1 MNDLLSP
8 CTVRLDL
15 NPVTMACGADMSDKP
30 IRRWYQFNLRT
41 LFLLVFLS
49 AVSLAFVA
57 NPLIRI
63 RKQNSLVAEI
73 RRSQSIHSITFA
85 DDPEENHDT
94 PLPGHW
100 LARRI
105 LGDNA
110 FRDIIRIHLGDNN
123 LGESTYRRM
132 GELQALQSLRIT
144 DGTLSVE
151 EAQYLARIPKLKHLG
166 LECHVSRGALAEL
179 AESKSL
185 RDLSITDRSFDDEA
199 LKGIGDLTSIEH
211 IVIYGTAV
219 TGKGVAEIGNI
230 EGLCHLDLGLN
241 PGIADGDHRWILKL
255 QALEYLRLE
264 ETEIGDRALE
274 SISQHQQIKQLELGF
289 TNITGGGVQPL
300 CLIRQLEE
308 LDLTCTA
315 VTDEAIS
322 RIAELPNLENLTLD
336 CCILLTDEATVS
348 LAKMKRLKHLRLG
361 STRFSSRALGNLS
374 VLTNLEVLSLCS
386 EANKQSV
393 LDLRRSL
400 PKCQIEANGGYLP
413 WDGE

>member
-8 CTVRLDL
+8 CMVRLDL
-15 NPVTMACGADMSDKP
+15 NPATMGADMSDKP
-30 IRRWYQFNLRT
+30 IRRWYQFSLRT
-41 LFLLVFLS
+41 LFSLVFLS

-63 RKQNSLVAEI
+63 RKQNSLIAEI

-85 DDPEENHDT
+85 DDPEEKHDI

-100 LARRI
+100 LAREI

-110 FRDIIRIHLGDNN
+110 FRDIIRIHLGDKNV
-123 LGESTYRRM
+123 GESTYRRM
-132 GELQALQSLRIT
+132 GELQALESLSIT
-144 DGTLSVE
+144 DGTLSVK

-166 LECHVSRGALAEL
+166 LECHVSSGALAEL

-185 RDLSITDRSFDDEA
+185 HDLSITDRSFDDEA
-199 LKGIGDLTSIEH
+199 LKGIGGLTSLEH

-230 EGLCHLDLGLN
+230 DGLRHLDLGLN

-289 TNITGGGVQPL
+289 TNITGGGVQQL

-315 VTDEAIS
+315 VADEAIS
-322 RIAELPNLENLTLD
+322 RIAELPNLEKLTLD
-336 CCILLTDEATVS
+336 QCTLLTDEATVS

-361 STRFSSRALGNLS
+361 STRFSSRGLGNLS

-400 PKCQIEANGGYLP
+400 PKCQIDANGGYLP